1 MPQSCSDRLV
11 PAEAPG
17 AYQATRRG
25 LLLGALALPYLGSG
39 SARAQGRE
47 IVMPMSGGSFMDAV
61 RTEVTEPFKEATGIS
76 VRMVPGNM
84 KAHAMRLLSSRGQ
97 PIFDVFLGNG
107 DDFVKLLDANRM
119 LPLAPDKVP
128 SIEEVH
134 PKFKEQWQDHGSLFD
149 YFSIGLS
156 YNTQNLRNPPRSWR
170 EFVDR
175 TAAGDFGNQVF
186 FNSLPGGVRGP
197 EVLVT
202 LARALTGDE
211 RQVDAAFEAIRRMK
225 PHILKFFSS
234 INDPVVM
241 LLNGEALVGPGW
253 DGRVFVAHDE
263 SNGRVQFVKP
273 ADGLASNGPP
283 IGVVKGGSEDAAYRF
298 VNFALSAPVQK
309 AFCEKMF
316 YGAVNTKVVYSEK
329 VANRLPT
336 PDEVNVPNE
345 RFMAENMS
353 SWIERWN
360 REIIA

>member
-1 MPQSCSDRLV
+1 MTQSCSDRPSAIAL
-11 PAEAPG
+11 G
-17 AYQATRRG
+17 ASRRS
-25 LLLGALALPYLGSG
+25 LLLGALALPWLGS
-39 SARAQGRE
+39 SDARAQGRE
-47 IVMPMSGGSFMDAV
+47 IVIPMSGGSFMDAV
-61 RTEVTEPFKEATGIS
+61 RTEVTEPFRRETGIS

-84 KAHAMRLLSSRGQ
+84 KAHAMQLLASRGR
-97 PIFDVFLGNG
+97 PIFDAFLGNG
-107 DDFVKLLDANRM
+107 DDFVRILDANRM
-119 LPLAPDKVP
+119 LPLTPDKVP

-134 PKFKEQWQDHGSLFD
+134 VKFKEQWQGYGSMFD

-156 YNTQNLRNPPRSWR
+156 YNTQNLRNPPGSWK

-175 TAAGDFGNQVF
+175 TASGDFRNQVF

-202 LARALTGDE
+202 LAKALTGDE
-211 RQVDAAFEAIRRMK
+211 RQVDAAFAAIRRMK
-225 PHILKFFSS
+225 PNIFKFFSS

-241 LLNGEALVGPGW
+241 LLNGEGLIGPGW
-253 DGRVFVAHDE
+253 DGRVFVAEDE
-263 SNGRVQFVKP
+263 SNGRVKFIKP
-273 ADGLASNGPP
+273 ADGLASNGPA
-283 IGVVKGGSEDAAYRF
+283 IGVVRGGNEDAAYRF

-316 YGAVNTKVVYSEK
+316 YGAVNTKVVYSER
-329 VANRLPT
+329 VASRLPM

-353 SWIERWN
+353 AWIERWN